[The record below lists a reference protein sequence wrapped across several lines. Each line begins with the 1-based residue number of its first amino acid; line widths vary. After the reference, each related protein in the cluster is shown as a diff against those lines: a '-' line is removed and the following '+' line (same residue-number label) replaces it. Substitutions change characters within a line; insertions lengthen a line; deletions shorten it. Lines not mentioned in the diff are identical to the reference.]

1 MSHESTHPPASL
13 ISQEPVPEGAQAFS
27 RQVHDLLDGKPKDEA
42 TVAQAFDGMDGM
54 FDLIAAGLYSLASML
69 VGEGEQGVRLVE
81 TAVATAEVSACSDPL
96 LGRKNSRRALCSA
109 ALEMI
114 ARRDPGCLAAPEPE
128 SGGPASCCVTDEE
141 RKAVEESGKALDR
154 MIAGLDRDRVRE
166 WMASLPTLPRTV
178 FVLRAVAGFTSV
190 ETAALLQAHGGE
202 HAAGWTPEAVSKV
215 FRRGLC
221 SLGSQLLHTAA
232 AR

>member
-1 MSHESTHPPASL
+1 
-13 ISQEPVPEGAQAFS
+13 
-27 RQVHDLLDGKPKDEA
+27 
-42 TVAQAFDGMDGM
+42 
-54 FDLIAAGLYSLASML
+54 ML

>member
-1 MSHESTHPPASL
+1 MSQKSTHPLARL
-13 ISQEPVPEGAQAFS
+13 IPQEPVPEGAQAFS
-27 RQVHDLLDGKPKDEA
+27 RQVHGLLDGKPKDEA
-42 TVAQAFDGMDGM
+42 TVAQAFDGMEGM

-69 VGEGEQGVRLVE
+69 VGEGEEGVRLVE

-114 ARRDPGCLAAPEPE
+114 ARRDPGCMAAPEPE
-128 SGGPASCCVTDEE
+128 QEGPAATCAKHEDRE
-141 RKAVEESGKALDR
+141 AAEESSQALDR
-154 MIAGLDRDRVRE
+154 MIGGPDRDRVRE

-178 FVLRAVAGFTSV
+178 FVLRAVAGFTAA
-190 ETAALLQAHGGE
+190 ETAALLEAHGGE
-202 HAAGWTPEAVSKV
+202 QAAGWTPEAVSKV

-221 SLGSQLLHTAA
+221 SLGSRLLHSSAV
-232 AR
+232 R